1 MFNTTTDTTATLTD
15 PTLTDAEVDAIVNAE
30 SARMSYVEEE
40 LRAFI
45 GRFDMLAD
53 ALYQEEAELL
63 V

>member
-40 LRAFI
+40 LRTFI
-45 GRFDMLAD
+45 SHFDMLAD
-53 ALYQEEAELL
+53 ALYKEEAELL